1 MVERHSGNLLDH
13 STKNVARDA
22 VTPLSPGQ
30 KNGDI
35 PRFRRTA
42 EGVSGI
48 KVQKRGM
55 SSIRTSRS
63 LAPEAMKLVALSA
76 TALLASL
83 GFNET
88 HESGFAHGSSPYCR
102 REDA

>member
-1 MVERHSGNLLDH
+1 
-13 STKNVARDA
+13 
-22 VTPLSPGQ
+22 
-30 KNGDI
+30 
-35 PRFRRTA
+35 
-42 EGVSGI
+42 
-48 KVQKRGM
+48 M